1 MLFRSTRQKGHN
13 YTFKLGHKTT
23 SDSLRFAAYGGTDR
37 HPQPRRTRLAASWVE
52 GNRVNRE
59 TSTVARAALT
69 ATGTS
74 GVGPVH
80 CFLMANVGFPHSED
94 RQSFGCY
101 FRYFKT
107 VPEIGGGHGQEQVW
121 VRAEFWGSGHMP
133 AALLGGG
140 AAGRPEFPPV
150 SWRGGR
156 PRGEPALPGSAPL
169 VVTGV
174 TRQPMNTQHWASP
187 EGLARWLRYLKGT
200 GYCNWWKTRATL
212 AETSLQE
219 LCVCGGGEG
228 RCHFS
233 VHYLN
238 FSHTCDPFV
247 IFESC

>member
-23 SDSLRFAAYGGTDR
+23 SDSLRFAAYGVTDR

-107 VPEIGGGHGQEQVW
+107 VPEIGVAMAKSKFEYVRNFEVQDTCLPHCW
-121 VRAEFWGSGHMP
+121 VVVRLDGRNFHRWA
-133 AALLGGG
+133 GG
-140 AAGRPEFPPV
+140 AGDRVVRP
-150 SWRGGR
+150 
-156 PRGEPALPGSAPL
+156 
-169 VVTGV
+169 
-174 TRQPMNTQHWASP
+174 
-187 EGLARWLRYLKGT
+187 
-200 GYCNWWKTRATL
+200 
-212 AETSLQE
+212 
-219 LCVCGGGEG
+219 
-228 RCHFS
+228 HFREVRLS
-233 VHYLN
+233 
-238 FSHTCDPFV
+238 
-247 IFESC
+247 